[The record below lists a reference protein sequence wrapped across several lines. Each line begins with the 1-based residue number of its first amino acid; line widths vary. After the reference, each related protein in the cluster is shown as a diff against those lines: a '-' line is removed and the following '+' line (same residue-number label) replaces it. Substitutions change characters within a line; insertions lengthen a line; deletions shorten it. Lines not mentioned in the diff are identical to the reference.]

1 MLEVVVVELVAK
13 DRLSCDTPCGHVE
26 KAVGKQ
32 VSGNAWHATRLAA
45 VSVDG

>member
-13 DRLSCDTPCGHVE
+13 DRRACNTPCGNVE

-32 VSGNAWHATRLAA
+32 VSGNAWRATRLAA
-45 VSVDG
+45 VFVDG